1 VRRLLSRKRFELS
14 FTFVDRPAFR
24 TSGGVMPLA
33 GAAHVRSP
41 HMTDSNVTTAATTKR
56 PATSD
61 DRSMVMMLGKRE
73 GLRGT
78 GDKKVIGSA
87 TRYSCSSG

>member
-1 VRRLLSRKRFELS
+1 VRRPVGASCRWPAPHHLL
-14 FTFVDRPAFR
+14 
-24 TSGGVMPLA
+24 
-33 GAAHVRSP
+33 SP

>member
-1 VRRLLSRKRFELS
+1 
-14 FTFVDRPAFR
+14 
-24 TSGGVMPLA
+24 MPLA
-33 GAAHVRSP
+33 GAAAPDQP
-41 HMTDSNVTTAATTKR
+41 HMTYSKLTTAATTKK